1 MIKSRIDKII
11 EERNH
16 NAHKRI
22 RTNSNESKLQNET
35 KEAVN
40 VIQNNL
46 YNTILHTNE
55 KYQRTGSSTYII
67 RDQTDEIENYHQR
80 QIQNIRS
87 NPWRNLPIKVKL
99 QCVEE
104 YLNEHQLIDP
114 ETNEPVDNIKLRKSL
129 LNKLIVKYS
138 TKLQKIIK
146 IEIPVYN

>member
-11 EERNH
+11 EERNK
-16 NAHKRI
+16 NANKRL
-22 RTNSNESKLQNET
+22 RSNST
-35 KEAVN
+35 KDSMN

-46 YNTILHTNE
+46 YNTIVHANE
-55 KYQRTGSSTYII
+55 KYQRTNSSTYVI
-67 RDQTDEIENYHQR
+67 RDQSDEIEKYHQR

-87 NPWRNLPIKVKL
+87 NPWKNLPIKVKL

-114 ETNEPVDNIKLRKSL
+114 ETKQPIEKIKLKKSL

-146 IEIPVYN
+146 IELPSTIGDAC